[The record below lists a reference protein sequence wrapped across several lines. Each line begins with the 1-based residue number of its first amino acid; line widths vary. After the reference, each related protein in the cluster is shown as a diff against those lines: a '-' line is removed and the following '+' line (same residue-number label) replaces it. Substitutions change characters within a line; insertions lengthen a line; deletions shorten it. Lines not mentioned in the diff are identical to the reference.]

1 MNKLI
6 ASTLVSIGLTAASAS
21 LAVAQPVTP
30 PATDHAEARHGMR
43 HFEGKRAFSLP
54 SERVEA
60 RLAYIKTALKITD
73 AQQPQWNAFADTLR
87 KQAAEGDKRIQAWRA
102 QAGQRSERQRPTA
115 IARIERIQQ
124 RHAAAV
130 VRLNELLAVEKPLY
144 ASLSNDQKSVADELL
159 VPRTRGGM
167 FLHGG
172 MHRARA

>member
-21 LAVAQPVTP
+21 LAMAQTVSP
-30 PATDHAEARHGMR
+30 PATDGAQARHGMQ
-43 HFEGKRAFSLP
+43 HSEGKRAFSLP

-87 KQAAEGDKRIQAWRA
+87 KQAAEGDKRIQGWRA

-115 IARIERIQQ
+115 IARIEREQQ

-130 VRLNELLAVEKPLY
+130 VRLNEILAAERPLY
-144 ASLSNDQKSVADELL
+144 AALTADQKPVADELL
-159 VPRTRGGM
+159 APHGSHGM
-167 FLHGG
+167 FRHGG
-172 MHRARA
+172 MHRSRA

>member
-30 PATDHAEARHGMR
+30 PATDHAQARHGMQR
-43 HFEGKRAFSLP
+43 FEGKRAFSLP

-73 AQQPQWNAFADTLR
+73 AQQPQWNTFADALR

-102 QAGQRSERQRPTA
+102 QARKACSSRRRSPTSRA
-115 IARIERIQQ
+115 PFQF
-124 RHAAAV
+124 V
-130 VRLNELLAVEKPLY
+130 VPLKSEIRKPR
-144 ASLSNDQKSVADELL
+144 
-159 VPRTRGGM
+159 VPCDGSRS
-167 FLHGG
+167 
-172 MHRARA
+172 